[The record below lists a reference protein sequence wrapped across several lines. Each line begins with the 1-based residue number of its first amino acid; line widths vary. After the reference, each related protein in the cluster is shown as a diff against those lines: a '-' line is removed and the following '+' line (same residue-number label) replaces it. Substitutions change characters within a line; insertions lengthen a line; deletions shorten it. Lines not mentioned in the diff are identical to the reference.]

1 MTDQHLGPRPTIVG
15 PDSAALPVAADL
27 IDRFP
32 VTPNPDPRPE
42 QERAKVM
49 ERLSFGVDVTDHM
62 AIARWSLGEGWGH
75 HAVVPYGPLAMDPA
89 ASVLHYGQEIFEGL
103 KAYRHAD
110 GSIWCF
116 RPGFN
121 AARLNHSAR
130 RLALPEL
137 PEEDFV
143 ASIAALVRAEADW
156 VPDVPGA
163 SLYLRPFM
171 FSAEPFLGVR
181 AGRVVDYLVIASPS
195 GPYFPNGFLPIAVWV
210 TTEYAR
216 AGRGGT
222 GSAKTGGNYA
232 SSLIPKLVA
241 KDEGFEEVCFLD
253 AGTSTNVD
261 ELGGMNLFVVHADGT
276 VRTPALTG
284 AILEGGTRGAILQL
298 LADQGRPAREETIA
312 LDGLLDNIR
321 TGEVTEV
328 FACGTAAVIT
338 PVGRL
343 AGEGFDLTVGDGNP
357 GPTTL
362 GLYETLT
369 DIQYGRRPDPHHWTY
384 RLV

>member
-1 MTDQHLGPRPTIVG
+1 MTAVHLGPQING
-15 PDSAALPVAADL
+15 PDSAALPPAAEL
-27 IDRFP
+27 AGRFP
-32 VTPNPDPRPE
+32 VTSHPSPRSAA
-42 QERAKVM
+42 ERARVM
-49 ERLSFGVDVTDHM
+49 EHLSFGVDFTDHM
-62 AIARWSLGEGWGH
+62 ARARWVKGEGWGH
-75 HAVVPYGPLAMDPA
+75 QGVVPYGPLSMDPA
-89 ASVLHYGQEIFEGL
+89 ASVLHYGQEVFEGL

-110 GSIWCF
+110 GSIWSF

-121 AARLNHSAR
+121 AARLNFSAR
-130 RLALPEL
+130 RLALPQL

-143 ASIAALVRAEADW
+143 ASIAALVRTEVDW
-156 VPDVPGA
+156 VPDVPGS

-171 FSAEPFLGVR
+171 FSSEPFLGVR
-181 AGRVVDYLVIASPS
+181 AGQVVDYLVIASPS

-210 TTEYAR
+210 TAEYSR
-216 AGRGGT
+216 AGRGGM
-222 GSAKTGGNYA
+222 GAAKTGGNYA
-232 SSLIPKLVA
+232 SSLIPKLIA

-253 AGTSTNVD
+253 AATSTHID

-298 LADQGRPAREETIA
+298 LADEGRPAREESIA
-312 LDGLLDNIR
+312 LDDLLAGIR
-321 TGEVTEV
+321 AGQITEV

-357 GPTTL
+357 GPTTV

-369 DIQYGRRPDPHHWTY
+369 DIQFGRRPDPHDWTY